1 MVYKNLI
8 QPKESC
14 FLKQKKITSSFFC
27 FTSNFK
33 GERVREKIKE
43 LESLQKKEIQA
54 PSKKQ

>member
-1 MVYKNLI
+1 M
-8 QPKESC
+8 